1 MCVARRRTN
10 FRRKIAFASALRTY
24 RSSALSSSICVFD
37 MPGPLLLIPAVI
49 VAALI
54 AFIKIHAVH
63 ITFRAAMAA
72 AVEFCRSR
80 DADKAVEAA
89 VKAGANAAAGDLV
102 GDFFRARF
110 RS

>member
-1 MCVARRRTN
+1 
-10 FRRKIAFASALRTY
+10 
-24 RSSALSSSICVFD
+24 
-37 MPGPLLLIPAVI
+37 MPGPLVLIPAVI
-49 VAALI
+49 VAALV
-54 AFIKIHAVH
+54 AFVKLHAAH

-89 VKAGANAAAGDLV
+89 LKAGADAAAGDLV

-110 RS
+110 GS